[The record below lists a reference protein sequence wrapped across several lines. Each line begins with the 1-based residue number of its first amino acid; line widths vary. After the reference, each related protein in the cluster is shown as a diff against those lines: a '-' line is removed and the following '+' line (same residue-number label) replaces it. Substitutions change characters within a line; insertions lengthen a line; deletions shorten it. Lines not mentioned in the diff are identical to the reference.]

1 MPKAALWLNNMISLS
16 QLKTVLD
23 ANPKPS
29 GSEDFLR
36 LHRYLEGYIKRVML
50 IGLRL
55 NRVQYE
61 NSRKIVESTYI
72 NTANLIDKVLV
83 LLDQSGR
90 KHKKV
95 ITGLKKTYGGFFE
108 LKDLLLKFTFVYRN
122 RLAHGTI
129 GELKDQNLLDY
140 LYHVNRSFYK
150 EFEQLLKKEYR
161 HSAFERPRDW
171 GAKNGIQ
178 EKIENTVKRL
188 RLGSLVKDPMPL
200 SQVIVKLGKTAYAKP

>member
-1 MPKAALWLNNMISLS
+1 MISLS

-36 LHRYLEGYIKRVML
+36 LHRYLEGYVKRVML

-55 NRVQYE
+55 KGVQYE

-72 NTANLIDKVLV
+72 STANLIEKVLV

-90 KHKKV
+90 KHNAV
-95 ITGLKKTYGGFFE
+95 ITGLKKTHSGFFE
-108 LKDLLLKFTFVYRN
+108 LKDLVLKFTSVYRN

-129 GELKDQNLLDY
+129 GELKDQDLIDY
-140 LYHVNRSFYK
+140 LCHINRSFYK
-150 EFEQLLKKEYR
+150 EFEQLLKKEYG
-161 HSAFERPRDW
+161 HSAFERPGDW
-171 GAKNGIQ
+171 EAKNGIQ

-188 RLGSLVKDPMPL
+188 SLGSIVKDPM
-200 SQVIVKLGKTAYAKP
+200 SVKQVIVKLGKTAYAKP